1 MASSGSQ
8 GMLSEDQ
15 LLHLF
20 DRFSFLASLPDVKQ
34 RISDAVQDKQEAVA
48 VTTEIQEEIFQEMG
62 IDPRFGI
69 ACLGRVNM
77 VYENDRDLMIRFYKF
92 VAKEEAACD
101 EAEFGPDEFSER
113 MLYQQKLQEQQLEM
127 LKYMRQFNLDDQSA
141 ILDKLRQQ
149 IENCNFDSEASVLS
163 PEQIQ
168 ETVRRRVSPLFT
180 PRYNPV

>member
-20 DRFSFLASLPDVKQ
+20 DRFSVLTSLPDVKK
-34 RISDAVQDKQEAVA
+34 RISDAVQDRQEAVA

-62 IDPRFGI
+62 IEPRFGI

-113 MLYQQKLQEQQLEM
+113 MVYQQKLQEQ
-127 LKYMRQFNLDDQSA
+127 
-141 ILDKLRQQ
+141 LRQQ
-149 IENCNFDSEASVLS
+149 LEIANFDGEASVSS

-180 PRYNPV
+180 PRGAS

>member
-1 MASSGSQ
+1 MASSGGQ
-8 GMLSEDQ
+8 GTMLSKDQ

-20 DRFSFLASLPDVKQ
+20 DRFSFLTSLPDVKK

-48 VTTEIQEEIFQEMG
+48 MTTEIQEEIFQEMA

-77 VYENDRDLMIRFYKF
+77 VYENDQDLMIRFYKF

-113 MLYQQKLQEQQLEM
+113 MLYQQELQEQQLEM
-127 LKYMRQFNLDDQSA
+127 LKYMRRFNLDDQSA

-149 IENCNFDSEASVLS
+149 IENANFDSEASVLS
-163 PEQIQ
+163 LEQIQ

-180 PRYNPV
+180 PRVAS